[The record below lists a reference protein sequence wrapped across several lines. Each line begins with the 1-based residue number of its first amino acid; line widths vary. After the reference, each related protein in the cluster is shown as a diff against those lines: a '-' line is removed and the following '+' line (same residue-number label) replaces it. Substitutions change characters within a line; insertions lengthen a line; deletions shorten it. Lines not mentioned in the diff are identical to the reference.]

1 MDLQWFLIV
10 ISIPVALIIILAV
23 RVTVLGHTHPDS
35 KPSPMWQQRLL
46 LTVSVLG
53 IGIISIPLL
62 SMPWFI
68 PTGVAL
74 WLGFSVLTVPQQVS
88 WPRTIG
94 YALQLVITAGL
105 MIAALVWINAS
116 V

>member
-1 MDLQWFLIV
+1 MNPQWFLIA
-10 ISIPVALIIILAV
+10 IPVALIIVLAV
-23 RVTVLGHTHPDS
+23 RFTVLIETHPDS
-35 KPSPMWQQRLL
+35 KPSPMWQQRLA
-46 LTVSVLG
+46 LTIAVLG
-53 IGIISIPLL
+53 IGIIFTPLL

-68 PTGVAL
+68 PVGVAL

-88 WPRTIG
+88 WSRSIG
-94 YALQLVITAGL
+94 YALQLAITAGL

>member
-10 ISIPVALIIILAV
+10 ISILVALIIIFAV
-23 RVTVLGHTHPDS
+23 RFTVITSTHPDS
-35 KPSPMWQQRLL
+35 KPSPVWQKRLA
-46 LTVSVLG
+46 LTIAVLG